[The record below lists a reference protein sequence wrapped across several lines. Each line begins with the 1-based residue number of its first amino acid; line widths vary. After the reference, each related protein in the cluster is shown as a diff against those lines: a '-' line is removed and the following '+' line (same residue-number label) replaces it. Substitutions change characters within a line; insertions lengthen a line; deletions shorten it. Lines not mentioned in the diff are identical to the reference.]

1 MTYSSIQQKQKHNDL
16 RVLYISRVLGCRLP
30 GIPFMYKVGVNWAG
44 RLGWDISQQGYILTI
59 RAHQAQLHAK
69 HTWQISADQAAAAVS

>member
-1 MTYSSIQQKQKHNDL
+1 
-16 RVLYISRVLGCRLP
+16 
-30 GIPFMYKVGVNWAG
+30 MYKVGVNWAG